1 MGFLTIAQTAPQH
14 DLGERILL
22 GVLFLDAINLSF
34 WLFLVI
40 KHPTELFITLRGF
53 NPPASGQI
61 PTGIIVFPSPYLA
74 SHTRARGT
82 LVFVSSPQLS
92 YSPLSMLGRF

>member
-1 MGFLTIAQTAPQH
+1 MGFLTIAQTVPQH
-14 DLGERILL
+14 DLGEQILL

-53 NPPASGQI
+53 NPQL
-61 PTGIIVFPSPYLA
+61 LA
-74 SHTRARGT
+74 K
-82 LVFVSSPQLS
+82 FQLE
-92 YSPLSMLGRF
+92 